1 MSGTPFR
8 KLILAAMIALALGA
22 AAEAQAL
29 APLDQARPRLKSEAI
44 VTGDIV
50 RIGDLVEH
58 AGIVSNV
65 PIFRS
70 PDLGSTGTV
79 PVHSVVEAVRAHAL
93 VGLDTGGVHDVTVV
107 RATRTIEPQEI
118 ESAVVAALSAQFAL
132 GQAKD
137 VAVNFDR
144 GLQALHVEPTAKGGL
159 RVTRIGYDLRSTR
172 FDATLDIPG
181 HATLRLAGKARA
193 MVDMVTLTRPVA
205 RGEILQQADV
215 AIERRARSEIGRDVI
230 ADRDQALGLAARNTL
245 QPGRPLRTADLMK
258 PELVQR
264 NETVTLIYEVPG
276 ITLTVR
282 GKATQGGAE
291 GDVISVL
298 NEQSKR
304 TVQGVVAGPGRVVI
318 STRGPRLVA
327 NLAPAGERTDEPRR

>member
-1 MSGTPFR
+1 MTGTTLR
-8 KLILAAMIALALGA
+8 KLILAAVIPLALGA
-22 AAEAQAL
+22 AAEAQVL
-29 APLDQARPRLKSEAI
+29 APIEQARPKLKSEAI

-58 AGIVSNV
+58 AGIVASV

-70 PDLGSTGTV
+70 PDLGSSGTV

-93 VGLDTGGVHDVTVV
+93 VGLDTGGVKDVTVV

-118 ESAVVAALSAQFAL
+118 ESAVAAALAAQFAL

-137 VAVNFDR
+137 VAINVDR
-144 GLQALHVEPTAKGGL
+144 GLQALHVEPAAKGDL

-181 HATLRLAGKARA
+181 HSMLRLSGKARA
-193 MVDMVTLTRPVA
+193 MVDVVTVTRPVT
-205 RGEILQQADV
+205 RGEILQQADI
-215 AIERRARSEIGRDVI
+215 AIERRARSEAGRDVI
-230 ADRDQALGLAARNTL
+230 ADRDQALGLAARNAL
-245 QPGRPLRTADLMK
+245 QPGRTLRSADLMK

-264 NETVTLIYEVPG
+264 NETVTLVYEVPG

-282 GKATQGGAE
+282 GRATQGGAE

-327 NLAPAGERTDEPRR
+327 NLTPAAERADGPRR